1 MNVKELKEK
10 LTGVPEDLP
19 VVVGYG
25 LVDAVNHTWHM
36 PVECV
41 CGDVSA
47 GEAVL
52 VHCELDVAIDDDSC
66 FFLVP
71 ELLSDEILR
80 RARKERE
87 QDG

>member
-19 VVVGYG
+19 VVVGY
-25 LVDAVNHTWHM
+25 AIVNVGNFTWHM
-36 PVECV
+36 PVPCAFGIDRV
-41 CGDVSA
+41 
-47 GEAVL
+47 GEDEL
-52 VHCELDVAIDDDSC
+52 IHCELDLAVADDSYC
-66 FFLVP
+66 FLVP
-71 ELLSDEILR
+71 ELLSDEIVR